1 MFDSFKVAS
10 HIFTG
15 TLEGIKEMFDELKAG
30 LLCVFR
36 VFRTF
41 MESIEEEVNKDLNKP
56 KQQPKK
62 QPKKRSKKKVA

>member
-30 LLCVFR
+30 LLCLFR

-41 MESIEEEVNKDLNKP
+41 MESSEEEGNKDLKKSRKASMPKP
-56 KQQPKK
+56 KG
-62 QPKKRSKKKVA
+62 KKKVA